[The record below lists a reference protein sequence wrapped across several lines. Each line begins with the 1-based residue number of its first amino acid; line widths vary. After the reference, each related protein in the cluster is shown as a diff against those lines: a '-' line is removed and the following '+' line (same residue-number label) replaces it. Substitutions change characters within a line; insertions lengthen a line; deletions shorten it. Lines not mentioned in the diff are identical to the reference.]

1 LIRPEVFSDITLM
14 NQNTRPMY
22 DNVSTKNRAIIT
34 QQPLKY
40 ITDPTSEYKSYISP
54 TPENIDMSSDLRMK
68 PTRLNYFNRPETE
81 LYGTAPYQTLG
92 HRNAVDTESALL
104 FGNNYT
110 QCDRIVTERTW
121 DTFDP
126 ALNVPLAVDSALRPV
141 DTQAQLRN
149 TYCALGK
156 QK

>member
-1 LIRPEVFSDITLM
+1 M
-14 NQNTRPMY
+14 NQNTRAMY
-22 DNVSTKNRAIIT
+22 DEVSTKNRAIIT
-34 QQPLKY
+34 QQPLRY
-40 ITDPTSEYKSYISP
+40 ITDPTSEYKSYVSP
-54 TPENIDMSSDLRMK
+54 TPENIDASNSLRMK

-104 FGNNYT
+104 FGSDAT
-110 QCDRIVTERTW
+110 QCDRIITERQF
-121 DTFDP
+121 DTFEP
-126 ALNVPLAVDSALRPV
+126 SLSIPLAVDTELRPV

-149 TYCALGK
+149 TYCSLAQ